1 MPKITV
7 LPHEA
12 VCPEGKTFEAKTG
25 TKLARALLANGV
37 GIEHACEFSGAC
49 STCHVIIREGFDSMD
64 EPEDEELDMLDHAWG
79 VTDFSRLSCRA
90 VIGEVDLTV
99 EIPKYSRNHAKEH

>member
-7 LPHEA
+7 LPHESI
-12 VCPEGKTFEAKTG
+12 CPEGKTFEVKSG
-25 TKLARALLANGV
+25 VKLARALLANGV

-49 STCHVIIREGFDSMD
+49 STCHVSVREGCDSLN
-64 EPEDEELDMLDHAWG
+64 EPEDEELDMLDQAWG
-79 VTDFSRLSCRA
+79 VTDTSRLSCQTVVGDEDL
-90 VIGEVDLTV
+90 VI

>member
-49 STCHVIIREGFDSMD
+49 ST
-64 EPEDEELDMLDHAWG
+64 
-79 VTDFSRLSCRA
+79 
-90 VIGEVDLTV
+90 
-99 EIPKYSRNHAKEH
+99 

>member
-7 LPHEA
+7 LPHPT
-12 VCPEGKTFEAKTG
+12 VCPEGKTFEVKPG
-25 TKLARALLANGV
+25 VKLARALLANGV

-49 STCHVIIREGFDSMD
+49 STCHVIVREGFDSLN
-64 EPEDEELDMLDHAWG
+64 EAEDEELDMLDQAWG
-79 VTDFSRLSCRA
+79 VTSTSRLSCQTVVGKEDL
-90 VIGEVDLTV
+90 VI